1 MKFGVRCSERIRF
14 EKVVIKAKFS
24 LVKVFYY
31 VIISFVCMSVCVCA
45 GVAEL
50 ADASDLGSDTFRR
63 AGSNPVTRT
72 TWIIV
77 V

>member
-1 MKFGVRCSERIRF
+1 
-14 EKVVIKAKFS
+14 
-24 LVKVFYY
+24 
-31 VIISFVCMSVCVCA
+31 MSVCVCA

-72 TWIIV
+72 I
-77 V
+77 

>member
-1 MKFGVRCSERIRF
+1 M
-14 EKVVIKAKFS
+14 
-24 LVKVFYY
+24 LVKDFYY
-31 VIISFVCMSVCVCA
+31 VIMSFICMSVCVCA

-72 TWIIV
+72 I
-77 V
+77 